1 MTNLID
7 ALHIPDTQ
15 AARDDRHLAIQRVVA
30 ARARPLSDPVADRRR
45 GRATVRRL
53 VARRRPA
60 AEQKGPTC
68 PASSPGST
76 RSTIRSSGDAAAA
89 KARAWLA
96 LLVPTPAAS
105 RPRSRSS

>member
-15 AARDDRHLAIQRVVA
+15 AARDDRHLAIQRVGV
-30 ARARPLSDPVADRRR
+30 PRRS
-45 GRATVRRL
+45 A
-53 VARRRPA
+53 
-60 AEQKGPTC
+60 
-68 PASSPGST
+68 
-76 RSTIRSSGDAAAA
+76 IRSSCGSKARSCDGPPTGRSTSPCRRAEGTHMSRFVAWLDAIDDPLERRRCGA